1 MRTAVLE
8 RFGQASRRCEPA
20 TIGTPADEM
29 QVWELAHRCADVR
42 TLIRDAPGAAACWL
56 RLPSNV
62 RWKLLRACLRTG
74 GARAGALVAAPRLL
88 RRIREG
94 GIEAIGCFSGKD
106 FALATLLAAETPLG
120 CREGL
125 PHGTPSFGDFAFE
138 LLAVFQAL
146 PGRHP
151 SPHLHR
157 SAVDACI
164 IFRRITRN
172 GR

>member
-94 GIEAIGCFSGKD
+94 HFTTGQGFVTFLNPDAAGRMQH
-106 FALATLLAAETPLG
+106 LASRQRLLKRTG
-120 CREGL
+120 
-125 PHGTPSFGDFAFE
+125 
-138 LLAVFQAL
+138 
-146 PGRHP
+146 
-151 SPHLHR
+151 
-157 SAVDACI
+157 
-164 IFRRITRN
+164 
-172 GR
+172 